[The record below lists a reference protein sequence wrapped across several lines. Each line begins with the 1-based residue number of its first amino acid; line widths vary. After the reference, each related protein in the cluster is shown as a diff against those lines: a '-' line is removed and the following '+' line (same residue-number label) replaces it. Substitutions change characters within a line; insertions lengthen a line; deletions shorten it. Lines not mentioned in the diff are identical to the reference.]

1 MGTYKLRSDIT
12 LSKEKTY
19 KSEIEAKLRSVIRKR
34 NIVNAVKG
42 FAATLIIAALLFF
55 IFDLTEFAG
64 RFNADVRTVF
74 VVIFLLSIS
83 ISSFLF
89 IIVPLF
95 KNFPL
100 FTKINY
106 PETAAVVG
114 NHFPFIKDDLKN
126 VLQLIENK
134 NSHTSND
141 LAEKAFKVVY
151 EKTKET
157 RFDEVVD
164 AAILKKYSLNAL
176 AVLSAVIILVL
187 SIPGF
192 NSSAY
197 RLVNFSEEFIEPP
210 RFTLLV
216 EPGNKTLT
224 KGEDVLISIRAAGDK
239 PSQIKL
245 EIKSEEQTEFQTIK
259 INADSLGNF
268 SHKISTVKNSFE
280 YYASAQNIKSDLFKI
295 EIINR
300 PVISDFKVEVIPPSY
315 SKLPKIVQ
323 RDNGNI
329 STLKGSRVNISL
341 NASKQLDSAY
351 IDFNRGSNIILSV
364 VGASASA
371 SFGTYFNEE
380 YFISIKDK
388 EGIENEFPIKYSISV
403 EEDEYPTIDIVA
415 PGKDIKLADDD
426 RVSLIT
432 KITDDFGFSKLILN
446 YRLSAS
452 RYEQTQS
459 EFSKIQIPFDT
470 KSNEKEVY
478 YVWDLAELYL
488 GTDDVVSYYLEIFD
502 NDVVSG
508 PKSTKTD
515 IYTVRVPSL
524 DEIFAEAE
532 NTQETSEM
540 ELVETLEEAQKLSD
554 ELENI
559 KNELKQ
565 DSEEITYEEKTKIED
580 ALEKFKELES
590 KVEAVQ
596 ESLSKMQ
603 NELQD
608 NNLLSEET
616 LKKYLE
622 LQELMDELSNDN
634 MLEAF
639 KKMQEMMEKLSRQE
653 TQQALDNLEMNEDA
667 FKKSLERT
675 INLLKRLQI
684 EQKVDELNKR
694 TEDLSKSIEE
704 NLDKTENSDLSD
716 ERQREELSKRQDE
729 VSDKMDQLQKEM
741 EKLQEKMN
749 EFDDMPKDQLDKM
762 LEELNKQDNQQL
774 SEQTK
779 QQLQQQQKNQA
790 QENMQ
795 QMSQNMQNMKQ
806 MMEQMQDAMQM
817 MNQMQVMNDMMKILD
832 NLLTLSKEQENLKSE
847 TNDLS
852 PTSPQFNETAQQQDE
867 LRRNL
872 SKILQ
877 QMAEL
882 SQKTFA
888 ITPEMGKAMG
898 KAQSEMSESI
908 SAMQGRNGALA
919 FQKQGGAMKSL
930 NEAASLTQGAMNQ
943 MMQGGQGSGMMSMM
957 QQLQQM
963 SQQQMGLNQLTKM
976 MQQGSMSQEQMA
988 QMQRLAKEQQLIQKS
1003 LQQLNKESRESGQS
1017 KKLTSN
1023 LEKILEEMQEV
1034 ITGMNTQKITDD
1046 LIQTQER
1053 ILSKLLDAQRSINER
1068 DFEKKRESTAGT
1080 NFNLESPPELLF
1092 STEEGREKLR
1102 DELLKVIREGYSK
1115 DYEDL
1120 IRKYFEQLQKEQINN

>member
-1 MGTYKLRSDIT
+1 MSI
-12 LSKEKTY
+12 EKTY
-19 KSEIEAKLRSVIRKR
+19 KDEIEIKLRSVIRKR
-34 NIVNAVKG
+34 NIVNALKG
-42 FAATLIIAALLFF
+42 LAITIIITALWFFLFDF
-55 IFDLTEFAG
+55 IEFAG
-64 RFNADVRTVF
+64 RFNSDVRTVF
-74 VVIFLLSIS
+74 VIIFIASILITSVLLIVI
-83 ISSFLF
+83 
-89 IIVPLF
+89 PLF

-106 PETAAVVG
+106 PETATAVG
-114 NHFPFIKDDLKN
+114 NHFPHLKDDLKN
-126 VLQLIENK
+126 ALQLIENR
-134 NSHTSND
+134 NSYTSEELTEN
-141 LAEKAFKVVY
+141 AFKVVY
-151 EKTKET
+151 EKTKGT

-164 AAILKKYSLNAL
+164 SSILKKFYLNAL
-176 AVLSAVIILVL
+176 IVSSLVLILVFAV
-187 SIPGF
+187 PGF
-192 NSSAY
+192 KGSAF
-197 RLVNFSEEFIEPP
+197 RLANFSKEFIEPP
-210 RFTLLV
+210 KFTFLV

-224 KGEDVLISIRAAGDK
+224 KGEDVFIKIRVAGDK

-245 EIKSEEQTEFQTIK
+245 ETKSEEQTDFESIK
-259 INADSLGNF
+259 LTADSLGIF
-268 SHKISTVKNSFE
+268 SHTISTVKNSFE
-280 YYASAQNIKSDLFKI
+280 YFASAQNIESGIFKI
-295 EIINR
+295 DIINR
-300 PVISDFKVEVIPPSY
+300 PIISEFKVEVTPPAY

-329 STLKGSRVNISL
+329 STLKGSRVSISL
-341 NASKQLDSAY
+341 NASKQLDSAK
-351 IDFNRGSNIILSV
+351 IIFDQTKDVDLSIAGNKASSN
-364 VGASASA
+364 
-371 SFGTYFNEE
+371 FGVFQDDK
-380 YFISIKDK
+380 YFISIMDN
-388 EGIENEFPIKYSISV
+388 EGIKNEFPIEYSIAV
-403 EEDEYPTIDIVA
+403 DNDEFPTIDIIA
-415 PGKDIKLADDD
+415 PDKDVKLADDD
-426 RVSLIT
+426 RLSLIT
-432 KITDDFGFSKLILN
+432 KITDDYGFSKLVLN

-452 RYEQTQS
+452 RYEQIKT
-459 EFSKIQIPFDT
+459 EFSKIQISFDK
-470 KSNEKEVY
+470 KSLEEEVY

-540 ELVETLEEAQKLSD
+540 ELVEALEEAQKLNE

-565 DSEEITYEEKTKIED
+565 DSKEITYEEKEKIED

-590 KVEAVQ
+590 KVEEVQ
-596 ESLSKMQ
+596 ENLAKMQ
-603 NELQD
+603 NDLQD

-616 LKKYLE
+616 LEKYME
-622 LQELMDELSNDN
+622 LQELMDELSNDS

-694 TEDLSKSIEE
+694 TEDLAESIEE

-716 ERQREELSKRQDE
+716 EQQREELSKRQDE

-741 EKLQEKMN
+741 EKLKEKMS

-762 LEELNKQDNQQL
+762 MEEFNKQENQQL
-774 SEQTK
+774 SEQAK
-779 QQLQQQQKNQA
+779 QQLQRQQKNQA
-790 QENMQ
+790 QQNMQ
-795 QMSQNMQNMKQ
+795 QMSQNMQNMKE
-806 MMEQMQDAMQM
+806 MMEQMQNAMQM

-832 NLLTLSKEQENLKSE
+832 NLLTLSKEQEKLKSE

-852 PTSPQFNETAQQQDE
+852 PSSPQFNETAQQQDE

-872 SKILQ
+872 NKILQ
-877 QMAEL
+877 QMSGL

-898 KAQSEMSESI
+898 KAQAEMSESI

-919 FQKQGGAMKSL
+919 FQKQGGAMKAL

-976 MQQGSMSQEQMA
+976 MQQGNLSKEQMG
-988 QMQRLAKEQQLIQKS
+988 QMQRLAQEQQLIQKS
-1003 LQQLNKESRESGQS
+1003 LEQLNKESRESGQS

-1034 ITGMNTQKITDD
+1034 ITGMKTQKIDDD
-1046 LIQTQER
+1046 LIQAQER

-1080 NFNLESPPELLF
+1080 NFNLESPPELLL

-1102 DELLKVIREGYSK
+1102 DELLKAIREGYSK
-1115 DYEDL
+1115 DYEEL
-1120 IRKYFEQLQKEQINN
+1120 IRKYFELLQKEQVNN